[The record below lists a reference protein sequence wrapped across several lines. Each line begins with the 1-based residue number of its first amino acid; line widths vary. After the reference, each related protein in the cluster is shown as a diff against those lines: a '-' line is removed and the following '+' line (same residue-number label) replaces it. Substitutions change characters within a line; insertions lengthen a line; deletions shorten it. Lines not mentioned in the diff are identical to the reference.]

1 MTLRK
6 KLLILIAC
14 LSVVLC
20 TLVTGTI
27 AWLTDKTDSIK
38 NEFTPSDISITLTES
53 ENLDL
58 KMVPGKAITK
68 DPKVTVKANSEPCW
82 VFVKIEESTNFDTF
96 MTYAIADGWT
106 QLTGVDGV
114 YYRKVDAAD
123 ADQEFSVLAGD
134 VVNVNETVTKADM
147 NALTAEN
154 YPTLTFTAYAIQQEG
169 FATADDAWNEISN
182 SFASNETEPNE

>member
-114 YYRKVDAAD
+114 YYRKVNAAD

>member
-27 AWLTDKTDSIK
+27 AWLTDKTDSIT

-58 KMVPGKAITK
+58 KMVPGKAIAK

-82 VFVKIEESTNFDTF
+82 IFVKIEESTNFDTF

-114 YYRKVDAAD
+114 YYREVSSSTEAQK
-123 ADQEFSVLAGD
+123 FSVLAND
-134 VVNVNETVTKADM
+134 QVTVKSEVTKLQM
-147 NALTAEN
+147 NALTTEN

-169 FATADDAWNEISN
+169 FETANDAWNEISN

>member
-27 AWLTDKTDSIK
+27 AWLTDKTDSIT

-58 KMVPGKAITK
+58 KMVPGKAIAK